1 MAIWLLLGLLLGLAT
16 ATQFGGPHFFGHHF
30 FHHHDTHFEDD

>member
-1 MAIWLLLGLLLGLAT
+1 MALWLLFRIGLAT
-16 ATQFGGPHFFGHHF
+16 ATQFGGPYFGHHF